1 MLRAGLGAALPVG
14 RAAIAQTAPD
24 RADGPAPMHF
34 PRDHGSHPAFNTEWW
49 YVTGWAQAGVRLFG
63 FQVTF
68 FRSRI
73 EATQSMRSRFAARQL
88 LFAHAA
94 VTDVRAGKLWHDQ
107 RIARAGFGVAEAGEP
122 DAAIMLRDWSLQ
134 RSNGNGD
141 VYRTR
146 IAADGFALALQFRAT
161 QPVLLQGDGG
171 ISRKGPLPDNISH
184 YYSQPQLGVS
194 GRIRIGDQPAVDVAG
209 TDSSTR
215 GSQPTRA
222 AAWLDREWSDGY
234 LNVDA
239 VGWDWIGI
247 NLEDGGALMAFR
259 IRNRA
264 GDAFWDGGARRSA
277 SGELRVFQ
285 RGETQ
290 WQPLRRWTSAASR
303 AVYPVAWA
311 LATPVGNFRIEA
323 LVDNQELDS
332 SRSTGAIYWEGLS
345 DLKNASGTRVGRGY
359 LEMTGYAAT
368 LRM

>member
-1 MLRAGLGAALPVG
+1 MLRAGLGAALPIG
-14 RAAIAQTAPD
+14 RVAMAQTTAD
-24 RADGPAPMHF
+24 SADGPAPMRF

-49 YVTGWAQAGVRLFG
+49 YVTGWAQAGERLFG

-73 EATQSMRSRFAARQL
+73 AATQSMRSRFAARQL

-107 RIARAGFGVAEAGEP
+107 RIARAGFGVAEADEQ
-122 DAAIMLRDWSLQ
+122 DAAITLRDWSLQ
-134 RSNGNGD
+134 RTEGD
-141 VYRTR
+141 RYRTR
-146 IAADGFALALQFRAT
+146 ITADGFALALQFRAT

-171 ISRKGPLPDNISH
+171 ISRKGPLPGNISH
-184 YYSQPQLGVS
+184 YYSQPQLDVS
-194 GRIRIGDQPAVDVAG
+194 GRIHIGDQPAVDIADTGSPAV
-209 TDSSTR
+209 R
-215 GSQPTRA
+215 SQPTQA

-234 LNVDA
+234 LNADA
-239 VGWDWIGI
+239 AGWDWTGI
-247 NLEDGGALMAFR
+247 NLQNGGALMAFR

-264 GDAFWDGGARRSA
+264 GEAFWDGGAHRSA
-277 SGELRVFQ
+277 SGELRVFR

-290 WQPLRRWTSAASR
+290 WRPLRRWTSAASQ
-303 AVYPVAWA
+303 ATYPVAWA
-311 LATPVGNFRIEA
+311 LTTPVGAFRIEA

-359 LEMTGYAAT
+359 LEMTGYAAA